1 MGVRK
6 FRSVEQMEDATW
18 LEPGHPRLWKVIE
31 AVWDFAERTVG
42 ARFPPGVYKHRTIE
56 EAKELRERWDEANFR
71 RYQERIRPPA
81 ELGEDRRRD

>member
-1 MGVRK
+1 MGVKK
-6 FRSVEQMEDATW
+6 FRSIEEMDGEVW
-18 LEPGHPRLWKVIE
+18 REPGPALWKAIE

-56 EAKELRERWDEANFR
+56 EAKKLREQWGEANFR

-81 ELGEDRRRD
+81 APGEGRKRD

>member
-1 MGVRK
+1 MGVKK
-6 FRSVEQMEDATW
+6 FRSVDEMENAIW
-18 LEPGHPRLWKVIE
+18 REPGDPTLWKAIE

-71 RYQERIRPPA
+71 LYQERIRPPA
-81 ELGEDRRRD
+81 EPGEGRKRD